1 MKSLKTLLFSA
12 TLSTAATA
20 GLLFASN
27 GHADAATNYTVVSG
41 DTLSSI
47 SQKFA
52 GNGSLIEK
60 IANANKIANKNLIYV
75 GETLTIDEETQ
86 TVTVAPATTQTV
98 TVAPATTQAAT
109 TTPVATQQTTQATTI
124 PVATQQPV
132 QKAATQTQPVQQQ
145 ATTTPV
151 VKQQQTTTTTTT
163 TNTTTSTTNSAKEWI
178 ANKESGG
185 SYSASNGQFVGRY
198 QLSSSYLN
206 GDYSASNQERVADQ
220 YVTSRYGSWEGA
232 KSFWLANGWY

>member
-52 GNGSLIEK
+52 GNDSLIEK

-86 TVTVAPATTQTV
+86 TVTVAPATTQ
-98 TVAPATTQAAT
+98 AAT
-109 TTPVATQQTTQATTI
+109 TTPVATQQTTQATTT

>member
-86 TVTVAPATTQTV
+86 TVTVAPATTQ
-98 TVAPATTQAAT
+98 AAT
-109 TTPVATQQTTQATTI
+109 TTPVATQQTTQATTT

-132 QKAATQTQPVQQQ
+132 QKAATQTQPLQQQ

>member
-86 TVTVAPATTQTV
+86 TVTVAPATT
-98 TVAPATTQAAT
+98 
-109 TTPVATQQTTQATTI
+109 PVATQQTTQA

-132 QKAATQTQPVQQQ
+132 QKAATQTQPVQ
-145 ATTTPV
+145 TTPV

-185 SYSASNGQFVGRY
+185 SYTASNGQFVGRY

>member
-86 TVTVAPATTQTV
+86 TVTVAPATT
-98 TVAPATTQAAT
+98 
-109 TTPVATQQTTQATTI
+109 TPVATQQATTT

>member
-12 TLSTAATA
+12 TLSAAATA

-52 GNGSLIEK
+52 GNSSLIEK

-86 TVTVAPATTQTV
+86 TVTVAPATT
-98 TVAPATTQAAT
+98 
-109 TTPVATQQTTQATTI
+109 PVATQQTTQA

-132 QKAATQTQPVQQQ
+132 QKATTQTQPVQ
-145 ATTTPV
+145 TTPV

-185 SYSASNGQFVGRY
+185 SYTASNGQFVGRY

>member
-86 TVTVAPATTQTV
+86 TVTVAPATTQ
-98 TVAPATTQAAT
+98 AAT
-109 TTPVATQQTTQATTI
+109 TTPVATQQTTQATTT

-163 TNTTTSTTNSAKEWI
+163 TKTTTSTTNSAKEWI

>member
-86 TVTVAPATTQTV
+86 TVTVAPATTQ
-98 TVAPATTQAAT
+98 AAT
-109 TTPVATQQTTQATTI
+109 TTPVATQQTTQVTTT

>member
-52 GNGSLIEK
+52 GNSSLIEK

-86 TVTVAPATTQTV
+86 TVTVAPATT
-98 TVAPATTQAAT
+98 
-109 TTPVATQQTTQATTI
+109 PVATQQTTQA

-132 QKAATQTQPVQQQ
+132 QKAATQTQPVQQPVQ
-145 ATTTPV
+145 TTPV

-185 SYSASNGQFVGRY
+185 SYTASNGQFVGRY

-232 KSFWLANGWY
+232 KSFWMANGWY

>member
-86 TVTVAPATTQTV
+86 TVTVAPATTQ
-98 TVAPATTQAAT
+98 AAT
-109 TTPVATQQTTQATTI
+109 TTPVATQATTT

>member
-86 TVTVAPATTQTV
+86 TVTVAPATTQ
-98 TVAPATTQAAT
+98 AAT
-109 TTPVATQQTTQATTI
+109 TTPVATQQTTQATTT

-232 KSFWLANGWY
+232 KSFWMANGWY

>member
-86 TVTVAPATTQTV
+86 TVTVAPATT
-98 TVAPATTQAAT
+98 TQAAT
-109 TTPVATQQTTQATTI
+109 TTPVATQQTTQATTT

-132 QKAATQTQPVQQQ
+132 QKAATQTQPV
-145 ATTTPV
+145 
-151 VKQQQTTTTTTT
+151 QQQTTTTTTT

>member
-86 TVTVAPATTQTV
+86 TVTVAPATTQ
-98 TVAPATTQAAT
+98 AAT
-109 TTPVATQQTTQATTI
+109 TTPVATQQATTT

>member
-52 GNGSLIEK
+52 GNGSFIEK

-86 TVTVAPATTQTV
+86 TVTVAPATTQ
-98 TVAPATTQAAT
+98 AAT
-109 TTPVATQQTTQATTI
+109 TTPVATQQTTQATTT

>member
-86 TVTVAPATTQTV
+86 TVTVAPATTQ
-98 TVAPATTQAAT
+98 AAT
-109 TTPVATQQTTQATTI
+109 T
-124 PVATQQPV
+124 
-132 QKAATQTQPVQQQ
+132 
-145 ATTTPV
+145 
-151 VKQQQTTTTTTT
+151 
-163 TNTTTSTTNSAKEWI
+163 
-178 ANKESGG
+178 
-185 SYSASNGQFVGRY
+185 
-198 QLSSSYLN
+198 
-206 GDYSASNQERVADQ
+206 
-220 YVTSRYGSWEGA
+220 
-232 KSFWLANGWY
+232 

>member
-86 TVTVAPATTQTV
+86 TVTVAPATTQ
-98 TVAPATTQAAT
+98 AAT
-109 TTPVATQQTTQATTI
+109 TTPVATQQTTQATTT

-132 QKAATQTQPVQQQ
+132 QKAATQTQPIQQQ

-163 TNTTTSTTNSAKEWI
+163 TNTTTNSAKEWI

>member
-52 GNGSLIEK
+52 GNSSLIEK

-86 TVTVAPATTQTV
+86 TVTVAPATT
-98 TVAPATTQAAT
+98 
-109 TTPVATQQTTQATTI
+109 PVATQQTTQA

-132 QKAATQTQPVQQQ
+132 QKAATQTQPVQ
-145 ATTTPV
+145 TTPV

-185 SYSASNGQFVGRY
+185 SYTASNGQFVGRY

>member
-52 GNGSLIEK
+52 GNSSLIEK

-86 TVTVAPATTQTV
+86 TVTVAPATT
-98 TVAPATTQAAT
+98 
-109 TTPVATQQTTQATTI
+109 PVATQQTTQA

-132 QKAATQTQPVQQQ
+132 QKATTQTQPVQ
-145 ATTTPV
+145 TTPV

-185 SYSASNGQFVGRY
+185 SYTASNGQFVGRY

-232 KSFWLANGWY
+232 KSFWMANGWY

>member
-12 TLSTAATA
+12 TLSAAATA

-27 GHADAATNYTVVSG
+27 GHADATTNYTVVSG

-52 GNGSLIEK
+52 GNSSLIEK

-86 TVTVAPATTQTV
+86 TVTVAPATT
-98 TVAPATTQAAT
+98 
-109 TTPVATQQTTQATTI
+109 PVATQQTTQA

-132 QKAATQTQPVQQQ
+132 QKATTQTQPVQ
-145 ATTTPV
+145 TTPV

-185 SYSASNGQFVGRY
+185 SYTASNGQFVGRY

>member
-52 GNGSLIEK
+52 GNSSLIEK

-86 TVTVAPATTQTV
+86 TVTVAPATT
-98 TVAPATTQAAT
+98 PAA
-109 TTPVATQQTTQATTI
+109 TPVATQQTTQA

-132 QKAATQTQPVQQQ
+132 QKAATQTQPVQQPVQ
-145 ATTTPV
+145 TTPV
-151 VKQQQTTTTTTT
+151 VKQQQTTTTPTTT
-163 TNTTTSTTNSAKEWI
+163 ANTTTSTTNSAKEWI

-185 SYSASNGQFVGRY
+185 SYTASNGQFVGRY

-232 KSFWLANGWY
+232 KSFWMANGWY

>member
-52 GNGSLIEK
+52 GNSSLIEK

-86 TVTVAPATTQTV
+86 TVTVAPATTQ
-98 TVAPATTQAAT
+98 AAT
-109 TTPVATQQTTQATTI
+109 TTPVATQQTTQATTT

-132 QKAATQTQPVQQQ
+132 QKAATQTQPVQ
-145 ATTTPV
+145 TTPV

-185 SYSASNGQFVGRY
+185 SYTASNGQFVGRY

>member
-86 TVTVAPATTQTV
+86 TVTVAPATTQ
-98 TVAPATTQAAT
+98 AAT
-109 TTPVATQQTTQATTI
+109 TTPVATQQTTQATTT

-220 YVTSRYGSWEGA
+220 YVTSRYGAWEGA
-232 KSFWLANGWY
+232 KNFWLANGWY